1 MAIDETGA
9 RCYNDTVY
17 LSITADRKD
26 NRLVASARTTEGSVT
41 VNIMKKKITLLFGG
55 RSSEHIISCK
65 SAKTIIDNFDR
76 NKYDLTLVG
85 ITKGG
90 EWRRFDGDPSLIPT
104 DEWETAPESIPV
116 FLSLGG
122 AKKGL
127 FVMEDHAQK
136 YIDTDLFF
144 PVLHGKYGED
154 GTIQGL
160 FEMLGV
166 PYVGCGVSA
175 SANAMDKSLT
185 KILVDSIGIKQAR
198 YVAIDRWN
206 AGDIDGIVA
215 ECKSKLGFPMFVKPC
230 ASGSSIGITKASD
243 EETLRRGILL
253 ALEHDTHVLIE
264 EFINARE
271 LECAVI
277 DDGKTL
283 AAEVGEVIAAD
294 EFYDF
299 DSKYNNAASVTS
311 THPDIS
317 PELEKRIQESAK
329 AIFRVLDCRSL
340 SRVDFFLNRDT
351 GDLIF
356 NEINT
361 LPGFTSISM
370 YPMLAAKHG
379 LDLPTLINTLI
390 ESV

>member
-1 MAIDETGA
+1 MIVYMLK
-9 RCYNDTVY
+9 RRPKSDTTKPKKG
-17 LSITADRKD
+17 S
-26 NRLVASARTTEGSVT
+26 TTMK
-41 VNIMKKKITLLFGG
+41 NAKKKITLLFGG

-65 SAKTIIDNFDR
+65 SAKTVIDNINR

-85 ITKGG
+85 ITKSG
-90 EWRRFDGDPSLIPT
+90 EWLRFDGDPALIPT
-104 DEWETAPESIPV
+104 DEWETAAESTPV

-122 AKKGL
+122 KGKGL
-127 FVMEDHAQK
+127 FSMEDNAFK
-136 YIDTDLFF
+136 YIETDIFF
-144 PVLHGKYGED
+144 PILHGKYGED

-215 ECKSKLGFPMFVKPC
+215 ECKNKLGFPMFVKPC
-230 ASGSSIGITKASD
+230 ASGSSIGITKATD

-253 ALEHDTHVLIE
+253 ALKHDTHVLIE

-311 THPDIS
+311 VTPDIS
-317 PELEKRIQESAK
+317 PELEKRIKESAK

-340 SRVDFFLNRDT
+340 SRVDFFLDRDT

-379 LDLPTLINTLI
+379 LDLPALIDTLI